1 MLRRTQRL
9 EHANGEDCGG
19 VGMKRTIAVSL
30 VLIVCLACSWCV
42 PAASVRASDAPRRSY
57 IIVLGTDG
65 LKTSAG
71 LKSFVDYK
79 STNFEVTVVS
89 MPDIAK
95 QFPTVTDKVEQLRQY
110 LDTKTRSVPPYVL
123 LVGSVDEIPMSKFKT
138 EYDTVGLQIATTDCV
153 LEYDKPWTFFD
164 ANHNGVVGEATDLE
178 SISNGLSPVFA
189 IGRIFSDDTTILNNY
204 FLSLLRTEQCYEIN
218 PSLVGTVAGAIIQ
231 LPSANQASDLNDG
244 DGEKL
249 KSSFPE
255 VNWTSLFEHTGT
267 FTSSLGQ
274 ALTKDSFVDGWNHSD
289 IVYTSAHGGRWR
301 IVWTDGNHNGVADDG
316 ESSFE
321 EFCSNTTDSRISR
334 AVYLAWYNGC
344 STVDTL
350 GSYHNSFSLNL
361 FDSGKS
367 LNFVGYTG
375 VENGASLQAFQFFGF
390 IRKGYSAGD
399 SLEKTKMAGIQAA
412 YKTAQGT
419 LYNVYELTLVG
430 DPSARVNNRL
440 SSMGLVGSNKLV
452 QRGGA
457 IDLSWDNADP
467 ISIYNV
473 QISDSSDFTNL
484 VKSDITYAN
493 SYQITSLPVG
503 NYFWRVQGV
512 YDNGVGDWSETKS
525 FGVYEPLSLVVNS
538 LPAQVS
544 DPEVVV
550 SGSTNGSRILV
561 NNQEQIITNGKF
573 STVVALSSGKNTIKV
588 VAFDAYNHSTSK
600 ELVVTYQVQ
609 KTETVL
615 RLTIGIPTIWVDGK
629 PLPLDVAPSIINS
642 RTLVPLRAIFEAVGG
657 DVGWDPATRQ
667 ITIVSRGQK
676 LVLTIGKNTA
686 NLNGASVSIDSANPK
701 VVPIIINGRTML
713 PLRFIAENL
722 GFHVVWDEATKTI
735 TLSMT

>member
-1 MLRRTQRL
+1 
-9 EHANGEDCGG
+9 
-19 VGMKRTIAVSL
+19 
-30 VLIVCLACSWCV
+30 
-42 PAASVRASDAPRRSY
+42 
-57 IIVLGTDG
+57 
-65 LKTSAG
+65 
-71 LKSFVDYK
+71 
-79 STNFEVTVVS
+79 

-110 LDTKTRSVPPYVL
+110 LNTKTQPVPPYVL
-123 LVGSVDEIPMSKFKT
+123 LAGTMDEIPMNRFNT

-153 LEYDKPWTFFD
+153 LEYDKPWAFFD
-164 ANHNGVVGEATDLE
+164 ANHNGVVGEAIDLE

-189 IGRIFSDDTTILNNY
+189 IGRILSDDTTILNNY
-204 FLSLLRTEQCYEIN
+204 FSSLLHTEQYYEAN

-231 LPSANQASDLNDG
+231 LPSANQTSDLNDG
-244 DGEKL
+244 DEEKL
-249 KSSFPE
+249 KNSFPE
-255 VNWTSLFEHTGT
+255 VNWIGLFEHTGT
-267 FTSSLGQ
+267 LTSSLGQ

-301 IVWTDGNHNGVADDG
+301 IVWTDSNHNGVADDG

-361 FDSGKS
+361 FDSGKL

-375 VENGASLQAFQFFGF
+375 VENGASLQAFQFFSF
-390 IRKGYSAGD
+390 LRKGYSIGD

-430 DPSARVNNRL
+430 DPSARVNNVL
-440 SSMGLVGSNKLV
+440 SSTNHVVSNKLV
-452 QRGGA
+452 QHGEA
-457 IDLSWDNADP
+457 IDLSWNNAGP
-467 ISIYNV
+467 ISTYNV
-473 QISDSSDFTNL
+473 QVSNTSDFNNL
-484 VKSDITYAN
+484 VKSDIAYTN
-493 SYQITSLPVG
+493 NYQISSLPVG
-503 NYFWRVQGV
+503 NYYWRVQGV
-512 YDNGVGDWSETKS
+512 YDTGAGDWSETKS

-544 DPEVVV
+544 DPEVVI

-561 NNQEQIITNGKF
+561 NNQEQVVTNGKF
-573 STVVALSSGKNTIKV
+573 STVITLSSGKNTIKV
-588 VAFDAYNHSTSK
+588 VALDTYGHSTSK
-600 ELVVTYQVQ
+600 ELVVTYQTQ

-615 RLTIGIPTIWVDGK
+615 ELTIGIPTIWIDGK

-657 DVGWDPATRQ
+657 DVGWDPSTRQ

-676 LVLTIGKNTA
+676 LILTIGKNTA
-686 NLNGASVSIDSANPK
+686 SLNGKTVSIDSNPK
-701 VVPIIINGRTML
+701 VVPTITNGRTLL
-713 PLRFIAENL
+713 PLRFVAEAF
-722 GFHVVWDEATKTI
+722 GFQVDWNAETRKIVLTY
-735 TLSMT
+735 SGGS